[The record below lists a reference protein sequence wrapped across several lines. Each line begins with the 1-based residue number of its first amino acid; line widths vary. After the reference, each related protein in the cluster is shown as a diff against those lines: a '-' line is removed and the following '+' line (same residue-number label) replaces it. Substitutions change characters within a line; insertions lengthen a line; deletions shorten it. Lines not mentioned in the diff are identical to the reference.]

1 MSVINSSFL
10 SPRPTLGCETLCV
23 KPEWNRV
30 ASFCELSARVRYVL
44 FLRRRLSSSLAKSEL
59 EFSSLPYDKKDRWND
74 VEAKITDTNTLSCED
89 LTNGAR
95 RRVFSGLLADARWI
109 LGLAREPAAEAV
121 VGFQIT
127 DLPLVGHGILQDAD
141 QAHSYRWPRVILGFI
156 EFSCELIGRD

>member
-1 MSVINSSFL
+1 MNSQ
-10 SPRPTLGCETLCV
+10 P
-23 KPEWNRV
+23 
-30 ASFCELSARVRYVL
+30 RVRYVL

-59 EFSSLPYDKKDRWND
+59 EFSSLPYEKRDRWND
-74 VEAKITDTNTLSCED
+74 VEAKIKNTNKENRYAILSRED

-156 EFSCELIGRD
+156 ELSCELVGRD